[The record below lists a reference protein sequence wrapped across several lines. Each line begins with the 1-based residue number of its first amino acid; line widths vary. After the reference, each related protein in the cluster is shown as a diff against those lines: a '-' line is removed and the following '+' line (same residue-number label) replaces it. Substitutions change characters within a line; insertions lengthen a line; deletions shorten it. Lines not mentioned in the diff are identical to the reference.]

1 MDTPPPA
8 VSSGAASSPPPPPPI
23 TSVTN
28 SVIPHAG
35 AHPGMPYGSIAAAA
49 AVGYPYG
56 DMMAAA
62 AAANTMQQHQQQGR
76 DSAETFLA

>member
-1 MDTPPPA
+1 
-8 VSSGAASSPPPPPPI
+8 
-23 TSVTN
+23 
-28 SVIPHAG
+28 
-35 AHPGMPYGSIAAAA
+35 MPYGSIAAAA